1 MQGKRRPG
9 QNLASSV
16 LPILPWTKKEYELGE
31 TVSLSD
37 PSVFTGSRRPKHYR
51 SDHTQ
56 TSQNPTILYYHERKK
71 SSLDDTTPLLDEEEE
86 EEEEEDTPDHLE
98 DRVTNRWFLS

>member
-1 MQGKRRPG
+1 MGPNVIEWKLPLIFYRFLLRP
-9 QNLASSV
+9 
-16 LPILPWTKKEYELGE
+16 
-31 TVSLSD
+31 SLSY
-37 PSVFTGSRRPKHYR
+37 PSFFIGSRRTKHYR

-86 EEEEEDTPDHLE
+86 EEEDTPDHLE
-98 DRVTNRWFLS
+98 DRVMSRWCLN